1 MPDFETMKQ
10 PERIGKYEIRGKLGE
25 GTTSIVYLGYDAFSS
40 RDVAIKLIF
49 PDVLRDKERGQ
60 QYRRLLL
67 TEASLAGRL
76 QHPHIVQIFDAVL
89 DEEQSYIVMEYVP
102 GSTLE
107 VFCKPGDLLPIDR
120 VVEIIF
126 KCTRALNYAYRAGI
140 THRDIKPANILLAQ
154 KNGGDSEAASAATST
169 GDIKISDFGA
179 ALISGGEQTQVSGV
193 GSPAYMSPQQLRDQ
207 PLTQQTDI
215 YSLGVVMYQL
225 LTGRLPFEASSH
237 FGMIYQICNT
247 EPPPPSMF
255 RADIPPGLE
264 AVIKRAMQK
273 ELATRYQTWEEFSH
287 DLAQSFRN
295 TQLSAEHSSFPDSE
309 KFETLRTL
317 PFFAEF
323 SDVELWEVVRFSR
336 WREIAPRTVI
346 MKDGEP
352 GDFFAFL
359 LEGELSVEKNKRHLV
374 TLHTGECF
382 GEMAIIQKGRHERG
396 ADVVATTTA
405 RVVTIP
411 SQALQHSSN
420 ACRMHCY
427 QGFLDVIA
435 GRLADANQRL
445 ASL

>member
-1 MPDFETMKQ
+1 MEQ

-25 GTTSIVYLGYDAFSS
+25 GATSVVYLGYDAFAS
-40 RDVAIKLIF
+40 REVAIKLIT
-49 PDVLRDKERGQ
+49 PDALRDQELGQ

-89 DEEQSYIVMEYVP
+89 DEQQSFIVMEYVP

-107 VFCKPGDLLPIDR
+107 AFCKPSDLLPIDR

-126 KCTRALNYAYRAGI
+126 KCTRALDYAHRAGI
-140 THRDIKPANILLAQ
+140 THRDIKPANILLVQ
-154 KNGGDSEAASAATST
+154 KNGGGPDNASAVKFT

-179 ALISGGEQTQVSGV
+179 ALISSGEQTQVSGV
-193 GSPAYMSPQQLRDQ
+193 GSPAYMSPQQLRDE

-255 RADIPPGLE
+255 RVDIPPGLE
-264 AVIKRAMQK
+264 SVIKRAMQK

-295 TQLSAEHSSFPDSE
+295 TRLSMEHSAFPDSA
-309 KFETLRTL
+309 KFETLLTL

-323 SDVELWEVVRFSR
+323 SEVEIWEVVRLAR
-336 WREIAPRTVI
+336 WSEISPRTVI
-346 MKDGEP
+346 MKEGEP

-374 TLHTGECF
+374 TLHAGECF

-396 ADVVATTTA
+396 ADVIATTTA

-420 ACRMHCY
+420 ACRMHFY